1 MSGNMWKCPHCG
13 GLNPGGNT
21 HCAGCKSPSPGL
33 IRFPTINTS
42 QSNVQR
48 HHPNNAV
55 IVIVFVLF
63 LIICIYGVSMIP
75 TNYKGNDPSTNY
87 TEFDA
92 ISLVKNWKPSEN
104 QGLTCEETYDAIVL
118 VYRENL
124 GINGAEVVWSA
135 EKTGVYDFIVSANLK
150 GETGWAEYDWQVNM
164 ENKSI
169 INITQAPYAICK

>member
-1 MSGNMWKCPHCG
+1 
-13 GLNPGGNT
+13 
-21 HCAGCKSPSPGL
+21 
-33 IRFPTINTS
+33 
-42 QSNVQR
+42 
-48 HHPNNAV
+48 
-55 IVIVFVLF
+55 
-63 LIICIYGVSMIP
+63 MIP
-75 TNYKGNDPSTNY
+75 TNFKGNDPSTNY
-87 TEFDA
+87 TESDA

-104 QGLTCEETYDAIVL
+104 HGLTCEETYDAIVL

-124 GINGAEVVWSA
+124 GINGAKVVWSA